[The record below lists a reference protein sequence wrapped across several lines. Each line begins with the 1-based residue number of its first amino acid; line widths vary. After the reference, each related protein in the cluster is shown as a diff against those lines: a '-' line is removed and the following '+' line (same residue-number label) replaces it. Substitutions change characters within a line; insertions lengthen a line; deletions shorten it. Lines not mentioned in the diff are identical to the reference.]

1 MMTES
6 RNRRLRRNV
15 PDPAQ
20 GYLEAP
26 VEERLEAAAQ
36 SVA

>member
-15 PDPAQ
+15 PDSAQ
-20 GYLEAP
+20 GYVDAP
-26 VEERLEAAAQ
+26 AEEGLDPASQ
-36 SVA
+36 KVA